1 MPLLCFCR
9 SGRLCGKSRMDSHG
23 DVANP
28 AAAQG
33 NVIWTA
39 GWQLCTFKPGSQK
52 GVSRR
57 CPSLEISVLI
67 WNFKA
72 SILKRPHHP
81 PQEPHISVE
90 NAK

>member
-1 MPLLCFCR
+1 MSLLSFWR
-9 SGRLCGKSRMDSHG
+9 RLYGKSRMDSHG

-33 NVIWTA
+33 KVIWTA
-39 GWQLCTFKPGSQK
+39 GWQLCIFKLVCQK
-52 GVSRR
+52 RVSRR
-57 CPSLEISVLI
+57 CPSLEMFVLI
-67 WNFKA
+67 RNFKA
-72 SILKRPHHP
+72 SSLKRPHHP